1 MSLESPGNPGISSIS
16 KTSRGR
22 AAEEVACRWLEA
34 EGWTVVVRNWR
45 RGPGEL
51 DIVAAKA
58 GELAFVEVKAVDAYG
73 LESLAR
79 SVGRI
84 KRSRIVETS
93 KLFIAEHR
101 EFRGMNVRYDVAA
114 VRGTVVALYLE
125 RAFPERS

>member
-1 MSLESPGNPGISSIS
+1 VNQEIPGGFSPSS
-16 KTSRGR
+16 TARGR
-22 AAEEVACRWLEA
+22 EAEEVASLWLEA
-34 EGWTVVVRNWR
+34 SGWTIVVRNWR

-58 GELAFVEVKAVDAYG
+58 GELAFVEVKVVDAYG
-73 LESLAR
+73 LESLSR
-79 SVGRI
+79 SVGQI

-101 EFRGMNVRYDVAA
+101 EFKGMNVRYDIAA
-114 VRGTVVALYLE
+114 IRGDVVAVYLE

>member
-1 MSLESPGNPGISSIS
+1 MRPEPPIASNPS
-16 KTSRGR
+16 KTSRGK
-22 AAEEVACRWLEA
+22 AAEEVACLWLEA

-58 GELAFVEVKAVDAYG
+58 GELAFVEVKEVDAYG
-73 LESLAR
+73 LESLSR
-79 SVGRI
+79 SVGHI

-101 EFRGMNVRYDVAA
+101 EFRGMNIRYDVAA
-114 VRGTVVALYLE
+114 IRGDVVALYLE

>member
-1 MSLESPGNPGISSIS
+1 MSPGPS
-16 KTSRGR
+16 KTARGK
-22 AAEEVACRWLEA
+22 AAEEIASLWLEA
-34 EGWTVVVRNWR
+34 EGWTLIVRNWR

-51 DIVAAKA
+51 DIVASKA
-58 GELAFVEVKAVDAYG
+58 DELAFVEVKAVDAYG
-73 LESLAR
+73 LESLSR
-79 SVGRI
+79 SVGHI

-114 VRGTVVALYLE
+114 VRGDVVALYLE

>member
-1 MSLESPGNPGISSIS
+1 MRPEPPIASNPS
-16 KTSRGR
+16 KTSRGK
-22 AAEEVACRWLEA
+22 AAEEVACLWLEA

-73 LESLAR
+73 LESLSR
-79 SVGRI
+79 SVGHI

-101 EFRGMNVRYDVAA
+101 EFRGMNIRYDVAA
-114 VRGTVVALYLE
+114 IRGDVVALYLE

>member
-1 MSLESPGNPGISSIS
+1 VNLETPGSFSPSS
-16 KTSRGR
+16 TSRGR
-22 AAEEVACRWLEA
+22 AAEEVASLWLEA
-34 EGWTVVVRNWR
+34 SGWTIVVRNWR

-58 GELAFVEVKAVDAYG
+58 GELAFVEVKVVDAYG
-73 LESLAR
+73 LESLSR
-79 SVGRI
+79 SVGQR

-101 EFRGMNVRYDVAA
+101 EFKGMNVRYDIAA
-114 VRGTVVALYLE
+114 VRGDVVAVYLE

>member
-1 MSLESPGNPGISSIS
+1 MSPGLPPASSVS
-16 KTSRGR
+16 RTSRGR
-22 AAEEVACRWLEA
+22 VAEEVTCLWLEA
-34 EGWTVVVRNWR
+34 EGWTILVRNWR

-58 GELAFVEVKAVDAYG
+58 GELAFVEVKAIDAFG
-73 LESLAR
+73 MESLSR

-84 KRSRIVETS
+84 KRSRIIETS

-114 VRGTVVALYLE
+114 VRGNVVTAYLE
-125 RAFPERS
+125 RAFSERS

>member
-1 MSLESPGNPGISSIS
+1 MNPDTPDTTNLSR
-16 KTSRGR
+16 TYRGR
-22 AAEEVACRWLEA
+22 VAEEVASLWLEA
-34 EGWTVVVRNWR
+34 AGWTIVVRNWR

-58 GELAFVEVKAVDAYG
+58 GELAFVEVKVVDAYG

-79 SVGRI
+79 SVGKI

-101 EFRGMNVRYDVAA
+101 EFRGMNVRYDIAA
-114 VRGTVVALYLE
+114 VRGDVVAVYLE

>member
-1 MSLESPGNPGISSIS
+1 MSLGTPIDPSIS
-16 KTSRGR
+16 RTSRGR
-22 AAEEVACRWLEA
+22 AAEEVVCLWLEA
-34 EGWTVVVRNWR
+34 EGWTLVVRNWR

-58 GELAFVEVKAVDAYG
+58 GELAFVEVKAVDAFG
-73 LESLAR
+73 LESLSR

-84 KRSRIVETS
+84 KRLRIVETS

-101 EFRGMNVRYDVAA
+101 EFRVMNVRYDVAA
-114 VRGTVVALYLE
+114 VRGDVVTLYLE

>member
-1 MSLESPGNPGISSIS
+1 MSQDIPEASNPSR
-16 KTSRGR
+16 TSRGR
-22 AAEEVACRWLEA
+22 AAEEVACLWLEA
-34 EGWTVVVRNWR
+34 EGWTIVARNWR

-51 DIVAAKA
+51 DIIAARA
-58 GELAFVEVKAVDAYG
+58 DELAFVEVKAVDAYG
-73 LESLAR
+73 LESLSR

-101 EFRGMNVRYDVAA
+101 EFRGMNIRYDIAA
-114 VRGTVVALYLE
+114 VRGHVVATYLE

>member
-1 MSLESPGNPGISSIS
+1 MNPGTPGASGVSR
-16 KTSRGR
+16 TSRGR
-22 AAEEVACRWLEA
+22 AAETIVCLWLEA
-34 EGWTVVVRNWR
+34 EGWTIVVRNWR

-58 GELAFVEVKAVDAYG
+58 GELAFVEVKSVDAYG
-73 LESLAR
+73 LESLSR
-79 SVGRI
+79 SIGRI
-84 KRSRIVETS
+84 KRTRIVETS

-114 VRGTVVALYLE
+114 VRGDVVALYLE

>member
-1 MSLESPGNPGISSIS
+1 VSPGTPETAGTSR
-16 KTSRGR
+16 TSRGR

-34 EGWTVVVRNWR
+34 DGWTLVERNWR

-73 LESLAR
+73 FESLSC
-79 SVGRI
+79 SVGHI

-114 VRGTVVALYLE
+114 VRGDVVALYLE